1 LPSKLGQLGDVARY
15 APRLVLAADRLLIDE
30 LIQSFG
36 REKRASRLSTAYAK
50 LTMAFLTIPLKGM
63 GGHHAPSEETLEAEA
78 SGMRGTVVGGRRVV
92 VVAGERR
99 ICGNRGARSGYANAE
114 HHSEQ

>member
-1 LPSKLGQLGDVARY
+1 MFGGQLGDVRRD
-15 APRLVLAADRLLIDE
+15 APGLVLGAVRLLIDE

-50 LTMAFLTIPLKGM
+50 LTMAFLTILLKGM
-63 GGHHAPSEETLEAEA
+63 GGHHAPSKETLEAEA

-92 VVAGERR
+92 VVAGERSIR
-99 ICGNRGARSGYANAE
+99 DTRWPRWR
-114 HHSEQ
+114 HHSR